1 MQSQIKQTILLLS
14 LFFGNSLFAQDSLE
28 IKKTNP
34 IIFTELY
41 FGTAGGDNGGL
52 WLLGYNINYQFNK
65 KDLLTARFS
74 GLLGYYENYF
84 LPHPMIAEIFSQ
96 RREVQRE
103 YAILYGKRWLSD
115 NFSFSLSTGISYVDR
130 DYYQKVEDYHEKLNH
145 QYLGVPLELNIKW
158 FKAEKSR
165 FRAYYGLIPIGKRKI
180 SFGRS
185 VGFKLTANIAKNNY
199 VGLTFTYG
207 FGWHKKY

>member
-1 MQSQIKQTILLLS
+1 MQ
-14 LFFGNSLFAQDSLE
+14 
-28 IKKTNP
+28 
-34 IIFTELY
+34 
-41 FGTAGGDNGGL
+41 
-52 WLLGYNINYQFNK
+52 
-65 KDLLTARFS
+65 
-74 GLLGYYENYF
+74 
-84 LPHPMIAEIFSQ
+84 
-96 RREVQRE
+96 
-103 YAILYGKRWLSD
+103 GK
-115 NFSFSLSTGISYVDR
+115 V
-130 DYYQKVEDYHEKLNH
+130 
-145 QYLGVPLELNIKW
+145 KW